1 MVIGWLSH
9 EPNKKLIKTFSH
21 TGTRTRVFRGLC
33 IRKEVKAGYP
43 NQLDYMGL
51 IFQFTTNYFEQK
63 SQIKFSDKS
72 IGGEN
77 KNRSNHT
84 TTIDSPAVMTP
95 PSPSPPLP
103 TSDPSPIN
111 VYDFASVRQK
121 IDKNIRDILVN
132 EQGYQEDFTT
142 NNIKILLGIIACTSA
157 VVAYFKSDP
166 SLVLILCLV

>member
-1 MVIGWLSH
+1 MA
-9 EPNKKLIKTFSH
+9 T
-21 TGTRTRVFRGLC
+21 
-33 IRKEVKAGYP
+33 
-43 NQLDYMGL
+43 
-51 IFQFTTNYFEQK
+51 
-63 SQIKFSDKS
+63 
-72 IGGEN
+72 
-77 KNRSNHT
+77 
-84 TTIDSPAVMTP
+84 
-95 PSPSPPLP
+95 PSPSPLP